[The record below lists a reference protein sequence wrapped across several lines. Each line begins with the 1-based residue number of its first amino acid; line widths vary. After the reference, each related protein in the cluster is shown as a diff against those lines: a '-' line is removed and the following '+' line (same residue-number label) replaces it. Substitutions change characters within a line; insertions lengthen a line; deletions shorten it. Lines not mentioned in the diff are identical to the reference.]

1 MANEGGLSGATLGGA
16 YLVGALLGEGSMGAV
31 YEGTQVALGRPV
43 AIKVLKARGG
53 QSRAALERFGREAR
67 SAAAL
72 GHPNIVQVTEFR
84 PDFDPPFL
92 VMERLSGE
100 SLRQAIAREGR
111 LEAGRVVRIGVQLL
125 DALAAAHRAGIVH
138 RDVKPDNVFLTRL
151 AGDTDMVKV
160 LDFGVA
166 KLLGDAP
173 LTAHGAL
180 MGSPAY
186 MSPEQGAG
194 REVDH
199 RADLFSTGATLYH
212 ALTGRLPFDAR
223 SLGELLDWLATRPHT
238 PATIIVPGID
248 PRLVAIL
255 DRALCK
261 DPAARFADASEMRA
275 ALEGLARV
283 RSSGH
288 AAPTEGLR
296 SALAASLPGD
306 GRPTVEA
313 PPPRAEG
320 GALSPE
326 AHASTA
332 RSRGLPAAVWVVL
345 GVAVLGGLGGLA
357 ALVVT
362 GALAWHL
369 GSAPPAPDGAHERT
383 GHEGAAHTDAGH
395 EGADHDDA
403 ACEDGS
409 WREHVE
415 TQHVHCKATRSAP
428 FANGKAG
435 TFAALGEREARGLG
449 SQLAAMAEACT
460 ARCASPEATYHV
472 RIYGDGEVTEAPVI
486 RGNPGCAARDRCVDE
501 AVREAS
507 IDAPPNGH
515 EVVVELQCRFD
526 TPRTP

>member
-72 GHPNIVQVTEFR
+72 GHPNIVQVTDFR

-92 VMERLSGE
+92 IMERLSGE

-111 LEAGRVVRIGVQLL
+111 LEAGRVARIGVQLL

-151 AGDTDMVKV
+151 AGGTEMVKV

-194 REVDH
+194 RDVDH

-212 ALTGRLPFDAR
+212 ALTGHLPFAAR

-238 PATIIVPGID
+238 PATAFVPGAD

-261 DPAARFADASEMRA
+261 DPAARFADAGEMRA
-275 ALEGLARV
+275 ALDSLSQV
-283 RSSGH
+283 RSTGH
-288 AAPTEGLR
+288 AAPASSLP
-296 SALAASLPGD
+296 SALAASVAGD
-306 GRPTVEA
+306 GRPSTEA

-320 GALSPE
+320 GAFAPE

-332 RSRGLPAAVWVVL
+332 RAGLPTAVWVAL
-345 GVAVLGGLGGLA
+345 GVAVLGGVGGLG

-369 GSAPPAPDGAHERT
+369 GAAPPAPPG
-383 GHEGAAHTDAGH
+383 GHEGADHEGTAHADAGH

-403 ACEDGS
+403 GSEDGT
-409 WREHVE
+409 WRELVE
-415 TQHVHCKATRSAP
+415 TRDVHCKAARSAP

-435 TFAALGEREARGLG
+435 TFAALGERQARGLG
-449 SQLAAMAEACT
+449 SQLANMAEVCT
-460 ARCASPEATYHV
+460 ARCASPDATYIV
-472 RIYGDGEVTEAPVI
+472 RIYGNGQVTEAKVA
-486 RGNPGCAARDRCVDE
+486 RGNPACAERDDCVDE
-501 AVREAS
+501 AVRKAR
-507 IDAPPNGH
+507 IDAPPNGQ
-515 EVVVELQCRFD
+515 EVVVEVQCRFD
-526 TPRTP
+526 MPRTP